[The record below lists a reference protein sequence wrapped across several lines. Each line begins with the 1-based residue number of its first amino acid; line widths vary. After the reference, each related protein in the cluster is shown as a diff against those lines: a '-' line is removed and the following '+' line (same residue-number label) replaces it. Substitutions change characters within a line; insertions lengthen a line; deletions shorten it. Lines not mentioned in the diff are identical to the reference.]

1 LDRKTRGFYGQSP
14 LTPLIPTIKALL
26 DINKGQTEF
35 YKKYGNG
42 YRYYRFTI
50 LEEMVKSG
58 QMEPA
63 TAKEL
68 LDAWMEENKGFSA
81 NEDLVTYGIDVNRID
96 ASGSLDV
103 MQFKSALETEI
114 MIGLYQSPLTM
125 GQSFQTTY
133 ASSYMVE
140 EDRLMVMENNQSIL
154 EFTGQQILNKLLISM
169 GYKEDSV
176 TVHFDDLSKMKI
188 DPTLMKDLADSGW
201 VTKKML
207 LDYLGLVYQ
216 EDDTGTVPTQTP
228 QTPTTQ
234 PVTIPPGGV

>member
-1 LDRKTRGFYGQSP
+1 
-14 LTPLIPTIKALL
+14 
-26 DINKGQTEF
+26 
-35 YKKYGNG
+35 
-42 YRYYRFTI
+42 
-50 LEEMVKSG
+50 
-58 QMEPA
+58 
-63 TAKEL
+63 
-68 LDAWMEENKGFSA
+68 MEENKGFSA